1 MSSWCGDE
9 CHMNDTFRSGSLQ
22 LCHNHHQQI
31 HFSPV
36 GVKMKKL
43 TIIAGLM
50 ATLIPALS
58 ATAGASTHSFYQP
71 TVGGDRLSF
80 CITNGDACGK
90 PIADAWCRA
99 VGFEEA
105 LNYQRDH
112 AGTNRPT
119 VTRYADT
126 GGVCTGSDCESFRQ
140 IKCWRA
146 S

>member
-1 MSSWCGDE
+1 MQKLLLITGLLTA
-9 CHMNDTFRSGSLQ
+9 MA
-22 LCHNHHQQI
+22 
-31 HFSPV
+31 PV
-36 GVKMKKL
+36 L
-43 TIIAGLM
+43 SEPSNAG
-50 ATLIPALS
+50 TRNFF
-58 ATAGASTHSFYQP
+58 TP

-80 CITNGDACGK
+80 CVNAGDACGK

-105 LNYQRDH
+105 LNYRRDH
-112 AGTNRPT
+112 AGTNRPN

-126 GGVCTGSDCESFRQ
+126 GGVCSGQGCESFGQ

>member
-1 MSSWCGDE
+1 
-9 CHMNDTFRSGSLQ
+9 
-22 LCHNHHQQI
+22 
-31 HFSPV
+31 
-36 GVKMKKL
+36 MKKFI
-43 TIIAGLM
+43 TMAGLL
-50 ATLIPALS
+50 ATMLPAL
-58 ATAGASTHSFYQP
+58 AGTSYADARSFFTP

-80 CITNGDACGK
+80 CVSAGDACGK

-112 AGTNRPT
+112 AGPNRPN
-119 VTRYADT
+119 VARYADT
-126 GGVCTGSDCESFRQ
+126 GAICQGDGCESFRQ